1 MKTNQIVT
9 ENQSKQQAV
18 HQHEDNSFSV
28 ISFLI
33 GVVLFVVSL
42 IDILP
47 ISSSILF
54 VIVIIISGYHV
65 IWEGIQLTFVTSKK
79 QKKFTPNI
87 HLLMSL
93 AALGAVLIGNYQEAA
108 LLILIFAGA
117 HFLEEYAEGKSK
129 REISKLLKM
138 NPTEGRRINLDGQI
152 EVVAVSELKIGD
164 QIQVLNGDQIPTDG
178 QVIEGISAVDES
190 AINGESMPK
199 EKQAGD
205 LVFGGTVNGNGV
217 IKVEVTKDSQD
228 TVFAKIVRLV
238 EQSQQNISP
247 TATKIKKIEPVY
259 VKTVLFLLPVVILIG
274 YILIG
279 WSFEQSIYRGMVF
292 LISVS
297 PCALAASAVPA
308 TLSAISNLA
317 NRGVLFKGGSYL
329 ANLSEVKAIAFDK
342 TGTLTEG
349 KPKVTDYYLRSES
362 KSEIYQWLSIIVA
375 LEKQAN
381 HPLAE
386 AIVSRF
392 DDNIQPIQ
400 IEVNNR
406 VGEGLNGNYQGK
418 DYQLGKPSLFR
429 EVHSELV
436 EKQEE
441 FARQGKTT
449 VYFAINQEVVGL
461 IALMDVANSQAKRV
475 ISYLKAQ
482 QIHTTLITGDSKLTG
497 QAIGEQLGL
506 DEVVTNVMPEDKSA
520 IINTQKKKFGIVGMV
535 GDGINDAPA
544 LVNAD
549 IGIAMGDGTDIAID
563 VSDVV
568 LMNNDLSKLS
578 YAHRVSQK
586 LNQIVYQNIFF
597 SLLIILLLVTLNF
610 IGKMD
615 ISIGVLAHEGSTILV
630 IFNGLRLLIPIK
642 N

>member
-1 MKTNQIVT
+1 MDQIVT
-9 ENQSKQQAV
+9 ESKSKQQVA
-18 HQHEDNSFSV
+18 HQHEESSFPV

-33 GVVLFVVSL
+33 GVVLFVLSL

-65 IWEGIQLTFVTSKK
+65 IWEGIQLTISDSKK
-79 QKKFTPNI
+79 QLKFTPNI

-138 NPTEGRRINLDGQI
+138 NPTEGRRINEDGQI
-152 EVVAVSELKIGD
+152 KIVPVSELKLGD
-164 QIQVLNGDQIPTDG
+164 KIQVLNGDQIPTDG
-178 QVIEGISAVDES
+178 QVIDGMTTVDES

-199 EKQAGD
+199 EKQVGD
-205 LVFGGTVNGNGV
+205 LVFGGTINGNGILTV
-217 IKVEVTKDSQD
+217 IVTKDSRD
-228 TVFAKIVRLV
+228 TVFAKIVQLV
-238 EQSQQNISP
+238 AQSQQNISP

-259 VKTVLFLLPVVILIG
+259 VKTVLLLLPVFILIG
-274 YILIG
+274 YTLIG

-317 NRGVLFKGGSYL
+317 KRGVLFKGGSYL
-329 ANLSEVKAIAFDK
+329 SNLAEIKAIAFDK

-349 KPKVTDYYLRSES
+349 KPKVTDYYLMSDS
-362 KSEIYQWLSIIVA
+362 KREKAQWLSIIVA
-375 LEKQAN
+375 LERQAN

-392 DDNIQPIQ
+392 TEAAATRLV
-400 IEVNNR
+400 IEVNNQ
-406 VGEGLNGNYQGK
+406 VGAGLNGNYQGNY
-418 DYQLGKPSLFR
+418 YQLGKPSIFNT
-429 EVHSELV
+429 VNQKIV
-436 EKQEE
+436 EKQEQ
-441 FARQGKTT
+441 FARQGKTV
-449 VYFAINQEVVGL
+449 VYFAINHEVVGL
-461 IALMDVANSQAKRV
+461 IALMDIANPKAKQV
-475 ISYLKAQ
+475 IDYLNAQ
-482 QIHTTLITGDSKLTG
+482 RIHTTLITGDSELTG
-497 QAIGEQLGL
+497 QAIGSQLGL
-506 DEVVTNVMPEDKSA
+506 TEVITNVMPEDKSA
-520 IINTQKKKFGIVGMV
+520 IINTQKQKFGIVGMV

-578 YAHRVSQK
+578 YAHRISKK

-597 SLLIILLLVTLNF
+597 SLLIIILLVTLNF

-615 ISIGVLAHEGSTILV
+615 ISIGVLAHEGSTLLV
-630 IFNGLRLLIPIK
+630 IFNGLRLLIPVK
-642 N
+642 D

>member
-1 MKTNQIVT
+1 MKIDQIVT
-9 ENQSKQQAV
+9 ENKPKQQAA

-33 GVVLFVVSL
+33 GVILFAVSL

-65 IWEGIQLTFVTSKK
+65 IWEGIQFTITDSKK
-79 QKKFTPNI
+79 RKKFTPNI

-138 NPTEGRRINLDGQI
+138 NPTEGRRVNADGRI
-152 EVVAVSELKIGD
+152 EVVPVSELIVGD

-178 QVIEGISAVDES
+178 QVIDGITTVDES

-199 EKQAGD
+199 GKQIGD

-217 IKVEVTKDSQD
+217 IRVQVTKDSQD
-228 TVFAKIVRLV
+228 TVFAKIVQLV

-247 TATKIKKIEPVY
+247 TATKIKKIEPIY
-259 VKTVLFLLPVVILIG
+259 VKTVLFLLPVVILVG
-274 YILIG
+274 YSLIG

-317 NRGVLFKGGSYL
+317 KRGVLFKGGSYL
-329 ANLSEVKAIAFDK
+329 ANLAEIKAIAFDK

-349 KPKVTDYYLRSES
+349 KPKVTDYYLISES
-362 KSEIYQWLSIIVA
+362 KAETAQWLSIIVA

-381 HPLAE
+381 HPLAQ
-386 AIVSRF
+386 AIVSHF
-392 DDNIQPIQ
+392 TENIQPIQ
-400 IEVNNR
+400 IEVKNQ
-406 VGEGLNGNYQGK
+406 VGEGLNANYQGNH
-418 DYQLGKPSLFR
+418 YQLGKPSLFS
-429 EVHSELV
+429 EVSSVIV
-436 EKQEE
+436 EKQEQL
-441 FARQGKTT
+441 AYQGKTT
-449 VYFAINQEVVGL
+449 VYFAVNQKVVGL
-461 IALMDVANSQAKRV
+461 IALMDVANCQAKQV
-475 ISYLKAQ
+475 IDYLKTQ
-482 QIHTTLITGDSKLTG
+482 KIQTTLITGDSKLTG
-497 QAIGEQLGL
+497 QAIAQQLGL

-520 IINTQKKKFGIVGMV
+520 IINTQKQKFGIVGMV

-578 YAHRVSQK
+578 YAHRVSKK

-597 SLLIILLLVTLNF
+597 SLLIIILLVTLNF

-642 N
+642 D